1 MISISDTKWGRMV
14 QHKTLAMKWLF
25 LGSLIT
31 NTGISLIWPLTTI
44 YMHEYLG
51 ESLTVAGIVLF
62 LNSMFMV
69 IGNSL
74 GGWLFDHWQPY
85 GTVLAG
91 ICLNLGATGLLIFFH
106 GWPAYPLLLVIS
118 GFGSGITATAINSY
132 ATRIRDKRPSVVF
145 NILYFTSN
153 LGLVIGTLIV
163 GFVLPYGIAMVFAL
177 AALLFAVFLVVAIW
191 HYRIEKE
198 TPTAAEQPVA
208 HGSRNPARPRLIMLM
223 VTLFVTWLMYEQWQ
237 SNISA

>member
-1 MISISDTKWGRMV
+1 M
-14 QHKTLAMKWLF
+14 
-25 LGSLIT
+25 
-31 NTGISLIWPLTTI
+31 
-44 YMHEYLG
+44 
-51 ESLTVAGIVLF
+51 
-62 LNSMFMV
+62 
-69 IGNSL
+69 
-74 GGWLFDHWQPY
+74 
-85 GTVLAG
+85 AG

-191 HYRIEKE
+191 HYRIEKNSDSRR
-198 TPTAAEQPVA
+198 TA
-208 HGSRNPARPRLIMLM
+208 SRPR
-223 VTLFVTWLMYEQWQ
+223 Q
-237 SNISA
+237 SQSGAPTVDHADGDVVCDVVNV